1 MEAKFLPTLS
11 ETHSL
16 TGQVWK
22 DH

>member
-1 MEAKFLPTLS
+1 MEAMLLITLS

-16 TGQVWK
+16 IGQVWK